1 MKASKGISRA
11 TALKLLKAADKVSR
25 QAHAPYSKF
34 QVGAALLTDKGEII
48 TGCNVENASYGLT
61 ICAERN
67 AIFHAVATNRRT
79 FKAVAVVASGNQLP
93 FPCGACRQVLAEF
106 CGPDTTILIAP
117 CANLTDYEQST
128 LGVLLPKT
136 FAFKF
141 PDQVRKGFL
150 AKAQRAQSSG

>member
-1 MKASKGISRA
+1 MKASKGISRSV
-11 TALKLLKAADKVSR
+11 ALKLLKAAAKVSH

-79 FKAVAVVASGNQLP
+79 FKAVAVVASGGQMP

-106 CGPDTTILIAP
+106 CGPETTVLIAP
-117 CANLTDYEQST
+117 RSKLTDYDQST
-128 LGVLLPKT
+128 MGELLPKT
-136 FAFKF
+136 FVF
-141 PDQVRKGFL
+141 
-150 AKAQRAQSSG
+150 

>member
-1 MKASKGISRA
+1 MKASKGISRSV
-11 TALKLLKAADKVSR
+11 ALKLLKAAAKVSH

-79 FKAVAVVASGNQLP
+79 FKAVAVVASGKQMP

-106 CGPDTTILIAP
+106 CGPETTVLIAP
-117 CANLTDYEQST
+117 RSKLTDYDQST
-128 LGVLLPKT
+128 MGELLPKT
-136 FAFKF
+136 FVF
-141 PDQVRKGFL
+141 
-150 AKAQRAQSSG
+150 